1 MKIAVAKEIDPSEP
15 RVAASPDTVK
25 KFKALGVEVLVEPG
39 AGIKSGLLDS
49 DFTAAGAT
57 VSADALKDA
66 DIIIKVKRPEASE
79 LSRYRRGALVVAIM
93 DPYGNDAAL
102 KAMADAGVAAFAME
116 LMPRI
121 TRAQVMDVL
130 SSQANLAGYRAV
142 IEGAEAFGRA
152 FPMMMT
158 AAGTIPAA
166 KVFVMGVGVAG
177 LQAIATARRLGAI
190 VTATDVRP
198 ATKEQVE
205 SLGAKFLAVEDEEFK
220 NAQTAGGYAKEMSKE
235 YQAKQAALTAEHIK
249 KQDIVITTALIPGR
263 PAPKLVSAEMVKSMR
278 PGSVLVDLAV
288 ERGGNVDGAK
298 AGRGRRRRWRQDRR
312 LHQRG
317 RPCRGLGVEPL
328 RAQSVLVHR
337 NHDRQGQQGARR
349 ELGRRTG
356 QGDGA
361 DQGRRRHPPEFPAE
375 VGAEAMEHLAQ
386 AVDPFVFRLS
396 IFVLAVFVGYFVVW
410 SVTPA
415 LHTPLMSVTNAIS
428 SVIVVGALLAVGVG
442 MISSGSGWARGFG
455 FVALIFRLREH
466 LRRLPGHPANARDVQ
481 EKSEVS
487 GNHLGVR
494 RKWGT

>member
-25 KFKALGVEVLVEPG
+25 KFKALGAEIAIEPG
-39 AGIKSGLLDS
+39 AGLKSGLPDS
-49 DFTAAGAT
+49 EFTAVGAT

-79 LSRYRRGALVVAIM
+79 LAQYKRGALVIAIM
-93 DPYGNDAAL
+93 DPYGNEAAL
-102 KAMADAGVAAFAME
+102 KTIADAGVSAFAME

-158 AAGTIPAA
+158 AAGTVPAA

-177 LQAIATARRLGAI
+177 LQAIATARRLGAV

-263 PAPKLVSAEMVKSMR
+263 PAPKLVTADMVKSMK

-288 ERGGNVDGAK
+288 ERGGNVEGVK
-298 AGRGRRRRWRQDRR
+298 AGQVAEVDGIKIVGYTNVAGRVAASASSLYARNLFNFIETMVDKTSKALAVNWDD
-312 LHQRG
+312 
-317 RPCRGLGVEPL
+317 E
-328 RAQSVLVHR
+328 LVK
-337 NHDRQGQQGARR
+337 ATA
-349 ELGRRTG
+349 LTP
-356 QGDGA
+356 
-361 DQGRRRHPPEFPAE
+361 GRRRHPPEFPAE
-375 VGAEAMEHLAQ
+375 SVRRAVMEHIAQ
-386 AVDPFVFRLS
+386 VVDPFVFRLS

-455 FVALIFRLREH
+455 FIALIFACVNIFGGFLVTQRML
-466 LRRLPGHPANARDVQ
+466 AMYKKKV
-481 EKSEVS
+481 K
-487 GNHLGVR
+487 
-494 RKWGT
+494 